1 MNSNWTK
8 EELVAYVLLY
18 TANSDLN
25 IENHEKNV
33 IISKVDM
40 KTFSKVHEEFDKDND
55 YQSLQKIIKGLE
67 AHNYSK
73 DDLEALFV
81 DIKKLFLSDG
91 SFDVMEQSMLAY
103 LKKIL

>member
-40 KTFSKVHEEFDKDND
+40 KTFSKVHEEFEKDND

-73 DDLEALFV
+73 DDLEGLFV

>member
-73 DDLEALFV
+73 DDLEELFV

>member
-73 DDLEALFV
+73 DDLEGLFV

>member
-1 MNSNWTK
+1 MSSNWTK
-8 EELVAYVLLY
+8 EELVAYILLY

-40 KTFSKVHEEFDKDND
+40 KTFSKIHGEFDKDND

-67 AHNYSK
+67 DHNYSK
-73 DDLEALFV
+73 DDLEGLFI